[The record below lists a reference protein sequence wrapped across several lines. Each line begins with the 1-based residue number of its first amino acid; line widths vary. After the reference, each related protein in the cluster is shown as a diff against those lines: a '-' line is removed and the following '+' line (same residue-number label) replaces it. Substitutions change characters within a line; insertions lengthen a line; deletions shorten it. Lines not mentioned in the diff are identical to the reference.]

1 MSVIAD
7 RILNE
12 YEKNKDLILDDL
24 CPNICLPADGIIEE
38 FDLEEED
45 VF

>member
-1 MSVIAD
+1 MSGMAD
-7 RILNE
+7 RMLNE
-12 YEKNKDLILDDL
+12 YEKNKDFILNDL
-24 CPNICLPADGIIEE
+24 HLNICLPADDIIEE